1 MTSPVKMWT
10 VPFKWNQRDIVRPF
24 SQISVDCRWCWGGGG
39 CSPQTSRLLALAGK
53 TLINCSS
60 PPPSLPSCPLR
71 WPSPCFKGTAPSL
84 IQTHRPSQPPNLL
97 LNSLWLSLF
106 QGNGWWYSVVVVM
119 ALLWVALVVGTL
131 VVTWVVVALVVG
143 TVGKVRDN
151 LSTVTE
157 LPPTT
162 RPS

>member
-1 MTSPVKMWT
+1 M
-10 VPFKWNQRDIVRPF
+10 
-24 SQISVDCRWCWGGGG
+24 
-39 CSPQTSRLLALAGK
+39 
-53 TLINCSS
+53 
-60 PPPSLPSCPLR
+60 
-71 WPSPCFKGTAPSL
+71 
-84 IQTHRPSQPPNLL
+84 
-97 LNSLWLSLF
+97 
-106 QGNGWWYSVVVVM
+106 VVVV
-119 ALLWVALVVGTL
+119 ALLLVALVVGTLVMTWAVVALVVGTL